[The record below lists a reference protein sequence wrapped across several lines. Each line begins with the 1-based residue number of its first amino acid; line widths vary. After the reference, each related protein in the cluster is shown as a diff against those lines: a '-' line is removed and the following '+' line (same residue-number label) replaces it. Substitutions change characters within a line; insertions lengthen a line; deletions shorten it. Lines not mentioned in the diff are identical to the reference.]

1 MKFTFVNLTAVLV
14 FVLLFSSACKNS
26 DSTLREVNSSTKNS
40 NQIAITNSENANSVK
55 DDIDEL
61 GKIIKLPL
69 VPEDANYWEENLTES
84 NVGNQNS
91 AQKRKKLVAVLKFS
105 PENAAQLVSHIEK
118 IKPPIDAVIDSESQ
132 FPAELIAQSQLS
144 GDETLKGKSYA
155 ADDFAQTPYNKG
167 KITRIEN
174 TDYFVLEL
182 TTD

>member
-1 MKFTFVNLTAVLV
+1 MKFTFVNLTAILI
-14 FVLLFSSACKNS
+14 LAILFSSACSNNNPTNEAT
-26 DSTLREVNSSTKNS
+26 DLTAKNS
-40 NQIAITNSENANSVK
+40 NQTNMANGSNSNPAK

-69 VPEDANYWEENLTES
+69 LPEEANYWEENLNES
-84 NVGNQNS
+84 GVNQNS
-91 AQKRKKLVAVLKFS
+91 GVNKKIVAVLKLS
-105 PENAAQLVSHIEK
+105 PENAAQLVENIVK
-118 IKPPIDAVIDSESQ
+118 IKPPTDSDIDAESR

-155 ADDFAQTPYNKG
+155 ADDFLQPPYKSG

-182 TTD
+182 TTN

>member
-1 MKFTFVNLTAVLV
+1 MKFTFVNLTAFLI
-14 FVLLFSSACKNS
+14 LAILFLSACSNGNPTNQAS
-26 DSTLREVNSSTKNS
+26 DLSVTNS
-40 NQIAITNSENANSVK
+40 NQNNAANGDNANPAK

-69 VPEDANYWEENLTES
+69 LPDEANYWEENVPES
-84 NVGNQNS
+84 GVNEKSPAN
-91 AQKRKKLVAVLKFS
+91 KKIVAVLKLS
-105 PENAAQLVSHIEK
+105 PENAAQLVGNIEK
-118 IKPPIDAVIDSESQ
+118 IKPPTDSDIDAESR

-155 ADDFAQTPYNKG
+155 ADDFLQAPYKTG

-182 TTD
+182 TTN